1 MILHPSLKSHFITK
15 ENRTF
20 SATLVFF
27 SSLSLSCNQSSQIV
41 PWASLLMGS
50 PQHPTCP
57 QQHHHSTPV
66 HSLISLPNPSN
77 SSSWRQDPATP
88 SVKPC
93 MPSWGYL
100 VHTLDVSSP
109 QLSLLSM
116 APAGVSGDWE
126 HPVQTALEDW
136 PSVGC
141 LWAGNDSILPT
152 FFSVQL
158 SSLLQLF
165 TKSMEM

>member
-1 MILHPSLKSHFITK
+1 MWSCTLHWNPTSSQKKT
-15 ENRTF
+15 EVF

-27 SSLSLSCNQSSQIV
+27 SFLSLSCNQSSQIV
-41 PWASLLMGS
+41 PWAALLMGS
-50 PQHPTCP
+50 PQHPSNTITVP
-57 QQHHHSTPV
+57 LSTL
-66 HSLISLPNPSN
+66 SYPSN
-77 SSSWRQDPATP
+77 SSPWRQDLATP
-88 SVKPC
+88 SVNPC

-109 QLSLLSM
+109 QLSLLST
-116 APAGVSGDWE
+116 APAGLAGDWE

-136 PSVGC
+136 PSIGC

-152 FFSVQL
+152 FLSVQL

-165 TKSMEM
+165 TKSKEM